1 MTIKNSLCLSHEL
14 QINDICI
21 SLCERLKS
29 NSISVFT
36 KVVCNFHTFYKMLT
50 FQCFALPPVLDKF
63 TLHQVMTITFND
75 ALTISLLNNCLG
87 VFPLSGTMPPQ
98 NPNSLSLSIAG
109 TDLLEIKI

>member
-21 SLCERLKS
+21 SLCEHLKG

-36 KVVCNFHTFYKMLT
+36 KLVCNFHT

-63 TLHQVMTITFND
+63 TLHQVMIITFND

-87 VFPLSGTMPPQ
+87 VLPLSGTMPPQ
-98 NPNSLSLSIAG
+98 NPNSFSLSIAG